1 MNQTIITEFNNLINT
16 LLYTKPP
23 NYSFKVNSF
32 KKTIEIIKQLDF
44 TITNIEQLKN
54 IKGIGKGTLERIN
67 EILNNGNL
75 KENTSENNNNNNKD
89 REEFKNL
96 QTITGI
102 GPSKAKQLIEK
113 KITFENLINNPTE
126 EMLEHLT
133 HHQKL
138 GIKYYN
144 DILKPIPHEIIKNV
158 EKYLSKFKFKFNICG
173 SYRRKKPT
181 SGDIDVLIE
190 KEDNSLNDI
199 VQFLTKKKFLVDH
212 LTECGDTKYMGI
224 CKIKESHFMRIDI
237 RLIPKESYPF
247 ALLYFTGSKKTNT
260 MMRNQAIKLGFKL
273 NEYSLVKT
281 NIPIYTDNNLDKS
294 NMKKKDIPVYFDT
307 EEMIFECLNLSYIK
321 PENR

>member
-1 MNQTIITEFNNLINT
+1 MNQTIISEFNNLISS
-16 LLYTKPP
+16 LMYTKPS

-32 KKTIEIIKQLDF
+32 KKTIEIINQLDF
-44 TITNIEQLKN
+44 TITDIEQLKN
-54 IKGIGKGTLERIN
+54 IKGIGKGTLERIS
-67 EILNNGNL
+67 EILHTGDL
-75 KENTSENNNNNNKD
+75 KENKNNDIKNSSNK
-89 REEFKNL
+89 EEFKNL

-126 EMLEHLT
+126 EMLSELT

-144 DILKPIPHEIIKNV
+144 DILKPIPHETIKNV

-173 SYRRKKPT
+173 SYRRKKST

-212 LTECGDTKYMGI
+212 LK
-224 CKIKESHFMRIDI
+224 
-237 RLIPKESYPF
+237 
-247 ALLYFTGSKKTNT
+247 
-260 MMRNQAIKLGFKL
+260 
-273 NEYSLVKT
+273 
-281 NIPIYTDNNLDKS
+281 
-294 NMKKKDIPVYFDT
+294 
-307 EEMIFECLNLSYIK
+307 
-321 PENR
+321 

>member
-1 MNQTIITEFNNLINT
+1 MNQTIINEFNNLINT

-75 KENTSENNNNNNKD
+75 KENTSENNNNNNINNNK
-89 REEFKNL
+89 EEFKNL

-113 KITFENLINNPTE
+113 KITFDNLINNPTE

-181 SGDIDVLIE
+181 SGDIDVLIQ

-224 CKIKESHFMRIDI
+224 CKIKDSHFMRIDI
-237 RLIPKESYPF
+237 RLVSKESYPF

-273 NEYSLVKT
+273 NEYSLNDKY
-281 NIPIYTDNNLDKS
+281 NKPIFLYSEKAIFDYLNLD
-294 NMKKKDIPVYFDT
+294 
-307 EEMIFECLNLSYIK
+307 YIE

>member
-1 MNQTIITEFNNLINT
+1 MNQTIISEFNSLISN
-16 LLYTKPP
+16 LLYKKPP
-23 NYSFKVNSF
+23 NYSFKINSF
-32 KKTIEIIKQLDF
+32 KKTIEIIKNLDF
-44 TITNIEQLKN
+44 TIENIEQLKD

-67 EILNNGNL
+67 EILNDGKL
-75 KENTSENNNNNNKD
+75 KENQSGNKDKNNK
-89 REEFKNL
+89 EEFKKL

-113 KITFENLINNPTE
+113 KITFESLLNNNDEAITKE
-126 EMLEHLT
+126 LT

-138 GIKYYN
+138 GIKYYY
-144 DILKPIPHEIIKNV
+144 DIQKPIPHEIIKNV
-158 EKYLSKFKFKFNICG
+158 EEYLSKFKFKFNICG
-173 SYRRKKPT
+173 SYRRKKET
-181 SGDIDVLIE
+181 SGDIDVLIQ

-224 CKIKESHFMRIDI
+224 CKIKNSHFMRIDI

-281 NIPIYTDNNLDKS
+281 NVPIYSDNSLDKS
-294 NMKKKDIPVYFDT
+294 KMKKEDVQVYLDS
-307 EEMIFECLNLSYIK
+307 EEMIFECLNLNYIK